1 MTTESRKSTRRHFVA
16 TLTGA
21 TAALALPAM
30 PVRAQKGKEL
40 VLAGSGG
47 AASIFRFDLDGTAA
61 NSYKVGPV
69 ESVYVPMRDGVR
81 LALDV
86 VRPMGD
92 GANTKRNAILV
103 MTRYWR
109 GVKGGPPPAMADRF
123 VSQGYVLV
131 IGDVRGSGASFGE
144 WRHHT
149 SRAETE
155 DFSPVLDWIAAQP
168 WSTGR
173 AVGWGESYTA
183 STSDWMAERN
193 HPALKGIV
201 PRFPDYDLYEDCY
214 FPGGICFSWLA
225 PRSCKRQEELNRNVR
240 FIAKEGVLVPSPGVR
255 PVGPGGEADL
265 EAALRDHAPAP
276 SCWEGFQQVT
286 FKDDRPA
293 TWGGVSM
300 LDFSVQEKVAANRVS
315 RSGTPIQNWGGWFD
329 AGTAQGAIRRFVQLS
344 NPMNVIIG
352 PWSHGGNHAYDPL
365 RAPGETILPTIATQ
379 HANDFHFADLC
390 FNGQAAR
397 EQGKLLHYYTLGE
410 GAWKSSRS
418 WPPKATR
425 RRWYMASGSRLSSS
439 PKHSGFDSLQVD
451 PAASDVD
458 ANRWTTQFD
467 RRQVDYGD
475 RRRFDA
481 ARLAYTGEPLT
492 RDVEITGHP
501 VIQLNV
507 TSTRED
513 GAFFVYLEGVK
524 PDGESYYLTE
534 GQLRALHRKVW
545 TESPF
550 RALGPQ
556 HSFLKRDAQPLIPGE
571 PAIVTF
577 TLHPIS
583 ARVPAGH
590 RLRVALAGSD
600 SPNFASVPA
609 DGAPPHLKF
618 HRGPAGCYIDLPII
632 QA

>member
-30 PVRAQKGKEL
+30 PVRAQKGKEPP
-40 VLAGSGG
+40 
-47 AASIFRFDLDGTAA
+47 SIFRFDLDGTAA
-61 NSYKVGPV
+61 GSYKVGPL

-92 GANTKRNAILV
+92 GANTKRDVMLV

-109 GVKGGPPPAMADRF
+109 GVKGTPSNSWAELLA
-123 VSQGYVLV
+123 QHGYAVV
-131 IGDVRGSGASFGE
+131 VGDVRGTGASFGV
-144 WRHHT
+144 WPHHR
-149 SRAETE
+149 SRAETM
-155 DFSPVLDWIAAQP
+155 DFSDVLDWIVVQP

-173 AVGWGESYTA
+173 VVGYGISYTA
-183 STSDWMAERN
+183 NTADWMAERN
-193 HPALKGIV
+193 HPKLKGII
-201 PRFPDYDLYEDCY
+201 PRFADYDPYEDIWL
-214 FPGGICFSWLA
+214 PGGIRNAFVG
-225 PRSCKRQEELNRNVR
+225 ELWGNRVKSLDRNVR
-240 FIAKEGVLVPSPGVR
+240 VNGKGEREPSPGVR

-265 EAALRDHAPAP
+265 AAALRDREPVP
-276 SCWEGFQQVT
+276 SVWEGFQQVT
-286 FKDDRPA
+286 FKDDRPT
-293 TWGGVSM
+293 TWGGASM
-300 LDFSVQEKVAANRVS
+300 LDWSALEVADRVS
-315 RSGTPIQNWGGWFD
+315 RSGTPVQNWAGWFD
-329 AGTAQGAIRRFVQLS
+329 SGTANGAIRRFLRLS

-352 PWSHGGNHAYDPL
+352 PWNHGGRVSWDPL
-365 RAPGETILPTIATQ
+365 RADGGAIHPTMPTQ
-379 HANDFHFADLC
+379 QANDLLFADAC
-390 FNGQAAR
+390 FNSQAAR
-397 EQGKLLHYYTLGE
+397 EGGKVLHYYTLGE
-410 GAWKSSRS
+410 GAWKSTRS

-439 PKHSGFDSLQVD
+439 ADKTGFDSLQVD
-451 PAASDVD
+451 PALGDLAL
-458 ANRWTTQFD
+458 NRWATNGGPGGP
-467 RRQVDYGD
+467 VNYGD
-475 RRRFDA
+475 RRQFDA
-481 ARLAYTGEPLT
+481 ARLAYTSAPMT

-501 VIQLNV
+501 VVQLNV

-550 RALGPQ
+550 SALGPQ
-556 HSFLKRDAQPLIPGE
+556 HSYLKRDAEPLIPGE

-583 ARVPAGH
+583 ARLPPGH
-590 RLRVALAGSD
+590 RLRVCLAGSD
-600 SPNFASVPA
+600 KTTFANVPA
-609 DGAPPHLKF
+609 DGEPPFLKF
-618 HRGPAGCYIDLPII
+618 HRGTAGCYIDLPII